1 MGVNKK
7 FIYEGYVRYKIQI
20 ILMGNGEME
29 MGENPLS
36 RLSESGR
43 NIIPDAGTNR
53 CAHVRPD

>member
-29 MGENPLS
+29 MGENLLL
-36 RLSESGR
+36 RLSGNGR
-43 NIIPDAGTNR
+43 SSTPDAGTNL

>member
-7 FIYEGYVRYKIQI
+7 FIYEGYVRYRIQI

-29 MGENPLS
+29 MGENLLS
-36 RLSESGR
+36 RLSENGR
-43 NIIPDAGTNR
+43 SNIPDAGTNL

>member
-29 MGENPLS
+29 MGENLLS
-36 RLSESGR
+36 RLSENGR
-43 NIIPDAGTNR
+43 SSTPVAETSL